1 MKFKGFMVIAVLLIL
16 AWPGS
21 GFAASVGD
29 TSPEFVLKSLDGTEY
44 RSDAIIGKKPLM
56 LVFWATWCPNCK
68 EEIPALKKIHADF
81 GKQGLEL
88 IAVNVGMND
97 SAAKMKRYIE
107 KYKITYPV
115 AFDKGSEIT
124 KRFKVQGTPTVI
136 ILDKSGIVRYRSAAV
151 PDDLEKHYENLAK

>member
-1 MKFKGFMVIAVLLIL
+1 MKIKGFMAIALLLIL

-29 TSPEFVLKSLDGTEY
+29 ASPEFAFKGLDGTEY

-68 EEIPALKKIHADF
+68 KEIPALKKIQADF
-81 GKQGLEL
+81 EPQGLEL

-97 SAAKMKRYIE
+97 SAAKAQRYIE

-115 AFDKGSEIT
+115 AFDKGSETT

-136 ILDKSGIVRYRSAAV
+136 ILDKSGIVRYRSAVV
-151 PDDLEKHYENLAK
+151 PEDLEEHYKNLTK